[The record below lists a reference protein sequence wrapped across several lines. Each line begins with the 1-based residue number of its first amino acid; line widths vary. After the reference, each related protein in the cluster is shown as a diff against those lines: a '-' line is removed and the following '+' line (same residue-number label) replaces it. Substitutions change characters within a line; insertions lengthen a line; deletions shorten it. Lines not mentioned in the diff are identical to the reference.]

1 MQQQML
7 PGITGQLD
15 ALLSGFSLN
24 TAVIIA
30 GVDGQGGHLHT
41 VNHPGGHQECHDVI
55 SYVAVG
61 SGEIHA
67 IQSMIGFC
75 HSATEPLT
83 ETVFRVLASKQ
94 RAELAPGVGRETDL
108 IVIGRDGPRI
118 LAAQT
123 METLDTLI
131 AKAAEETRTS
141 LRKKTAGLSLEFES
155 LGSDTEAVVVSAQED
170 GQT

>member
-1 MQQQML
+1 
-7 PGITGQLD
+7 
-15 ALLSGFSLN
+15 
-24 TAVIIA
+24 
-30 GVDGQGGHLHT
+30 
-41 VNHPGGHQECHDVI
+41 
-55 SYVAVG
+55 
-61 SGEIHA
+61 
-67 IQSMIGFC
+67 MIGFC